1 MDDLQFG
8 YRNGKNGA
16 GELAPLP
23 LRLHAA
29 NGAAFV
35 LGYTCPGAYQALH
48 RLADGDRDAKTGQC
62 SSISTQYRIKAIPA
76 FVVDVATHS
85 ANERLEKNSHGNEK
99 SIDIDAR
106 ADARHCRRLARSEE
120 NTTELQSQ
128 IRN

>member
-23 LRLHAA
+23 LRLHTA

-48 RLADGDRDAKTGQC
+48 RLADGDSDAKTGQC

-76 FVVDVATHS
+76 FVVVVASHRSKETQEEHS
-85 ANERLEKNSHGNEK
+85 NCHAK
-99 SIDIDAR
+99 
-106 ADARHCRRLARSEE
+106 
-120 NTTELQSQ
+120 
-128 IRN
+128 